1 MAESVEE
8 QLSKQNRRR
17 FLAQGAAVG
26 AGLAASTAVAQQGVE
41 RSVLVPSS
49 QPTTPTP
56 AEPLRLPEEIDPPA
70 LQPVAAQGPAGPII
84 TPGATVLF
92 QGDSITDAG
101 RQRGSAA
108 ANDRKA
114 LGKGYA
120 FLAAAELLVAYPDY
134 GLQMHNRGISGNKVP
149 DLAERWQADCL
160 DLMPDVVSILIGVN
174 DLWHRFT
181 HGYEGTPESYL
192 AGYRELIERTKA
204 SLPAAKL
211 VLCEP
216 FIFQVGRVDA
226 KFFPAYDAYRE
237 AAESLAAEYADV
249 WVPFMSMFQAATEI
263 APPEAWV
270 PDGVHPSPAGSA
282 LMASTWVR
290 SVEAVGAVAPAEE
303 QVEAVTYQKPA
314 PAAQPQQQ
322 PRQQQTAQQT
332 AEEQRRRRR
341 RAEEVEGEPA
351 GEEAPVGRG
360 GRIRNIIRRRLG
372 R

>member
-1 MAESVEE
+1 MADNEFT
-8 QLSKQNRRR
+8 QQNRRHFIAR
-17 FLAQGAAVG
+17 GAAAAG
-26 AGLAASTAVAQQGVE
+26 AGLAAATAVAQQGVE

-49 QPTTPTP
+49 KPSAPTP
-56 AEPLRLPEEIDPPA
+56 AEPLRLPEEIDEPQP
-70 LQPVAAQGPAGPII
+70 LQPVSAEGPAGPIL

-92 QGDSITDAG
+92 QGDSITDAR
-101 RQRGSAA
+101 RQRGSAVP
-108 ANDRKA
+108 NDKSA

-120 FLAAAELLVAYPDY
+120 FLATAELLIAYPDY
-134 GLQMHNRGISGNKVP
+134 GLQVYNRGISGNKVP
-149 DLAERWQADCL
+149 DLAARWQADCL

-181 HGYEGTPESYL
+181 KGYQGTPESYL
-192 AGYRELIERTKA
+192 SGYRALIERTKA

-216 FIFQVGRVDA
+216 FIFKVGKVDD

-237 AAESLAAEYADV
+237 AAESLAAEYADA

-290 SVEAVGAVAPAEE
+290 SVEAAGLASTPAAEP
-303 QVEAVTYQKPA
+303 VEAVTYKQPA
-314 PAAQPQQQ
+314 
-322 PRQQQTAQQT
+322 
-332 AEEQRRRRR
+332 
-341 RAEEVEGEPA
+341 
-351 GEEAPVGRG
+351 
-360 GRIRNIIRRRLG
+360 
-372 R
+372 